1 MRCLLIKQVL
11 LTSPIAYMQ
20 HDNMEFQHIQMKQID
35 ID

>member
-1 MRCLLIKQVL
+1 L